1 MLIIRVFAVAIW
13 SPCADKLATTLL
25 YRQGGVYFLGYI
37 LAVNL
42 VDEIFQ
48 RHDISVLRS
57 LCCQSIKI
65 VVDSDKTDAEE
76 RENTLQIVTGFLVVT
91 TKTRQVFYRDAV
103 YPSFAHFLH
112 HLLKLW
118 TLKVSA
124 GSPVVTEH
132 SDKLHIRLVLNERG
146 DQSFLTVNRIR
157 AGFAAILCGQPDI
170 GGCFVSL
177 ASRSRAFF
185 LHKRIHLSF
194 CPCHYITSRSPAL
207 RRMSS
212 CHANSSCQR

>member
-1 MLIIRVFAVAIW
+1 MSAYLHNADSFRTPLEYPSYCWSGFRIYDKVMLIIRVFAVAIW
-13 SPCADKLATTLL
+13 CPRADKLATTLL

-91 TKTRQVFYRDAV
+91 TKTR
-103 YPSFAHFLH
+103 
-112 HLLKLW
+112 
-118 TLKVSA
+118 
-124 GSPVVTEH
+124 
-132 SDKLHIRLVLNERG
+132 
-146 DQSFLTVNRIR
+146 
-157 AGFAAILCGQPDI
+157 
-170 GGCFVSL
+170 
-177 ASRSRAFF
+177 
-185 LHKRIHLSF
+185 
-194 CPCHYITSRSPAL
+194 
-207 RRMSS
+207 
-212 CHANSSCQR
+212 